1 MVHPAL
7 DIDCYKKDGF
17 KQVCRV
23 IHGWTGEWW
32 YQDIDESLMFSDHRS
47 WVYFIVVNDEIVKVG
62 ETGNPLGIRNIRGNL
77 EQPKKGSESRFGR
90 LRNGDQTDAVIRES
104 LSDWARAGKV
114 TLWARRCDTVEAAVI
129 IAGQQSKTSVTFHKD
144 LEMRYLDHIYD
155 QTGGYPRLNKA
166 RK

>member
-1 MVHPAL
+1 MLDPVL
-7 DIDCYKKDGF
+7 DINSYLKDGF
-17 KQVCRV
+17 RKVCKV
-23 IHGWTGEWW
+23 LPTWTGEWW

-104 LSDWARAGKV
+104 LSTWAKLGKV
-114 TLWARRCDTVEAAVI
+114 ELWARRCDIVEIDVTVR
-129 IAGQQSKTSVTFHKD
+129 GKTSKTLVTFHKD
-144 LEMRYLDHIYD
+144 LEMRYLDEIYHH
-155 QTGGYPRLNKA
+155 TKSYPRLNKA